1 MNFRLITTFLFVMG
15 FSWAQAQDIMMQ
27 GWYWDYPKTAD
38 GYKWTDTLR
47 LKAAELSAAGINY
60 LWIPPHVRASF
71 GNRSNGYDPQDLY
84 DLGEYGQG
92 PTGLGTRLE
101 LDAMIAV
108 LRRYGIN
115 PVGDMIYNH
124 RDGGRP
130 ENNRAVA
137 QYIKRYSNPNQ
148 NNPFPSDRYRCI
160 IPLGGKSKNRAGT
173 YYFKISSKTGA
184 PRFHNKPYKL
194 YMQTNKKGYGGLNG
208 LNESENNCP
217 GTGAADT
224 IELGRDMFATLDA
237 GGCQADEFV
246 LTINQDDFHCDGDTL
261 YIYMSNPNGD
271 YTDHYIYEV
280 WNTARNKDIEK
291 NMRYQ
296 TYTDFTNLP
305 SGRGGM
311 RWRHFKPNGTPTDL
325 RGDWDAMY
333 FFYDYDQFVPATQRK
348 LFRWTKWNWKKVGI
362 RGLRMDAIKHF
373 TPAFVG
379 DLLDYLH
386 DNGIDPGMVVGEWYG
401 TNPDELKGW
410 INNVLNSMDKDTK
423 SAIQPKIFDFLL
435 RDHLRQACDL
445 PDYDVRQL
453 YNENLQAKGLS
464 GFNIV
469 TFVNNHDFR
478 SPIDA
483 ANTNFNMLIKNDPM
497 LAYTF
502 VLSNNQLGVPTIFY
516 PDYYGYQP
524 GKFNYH
530 PTGVAPMKARINQLI
545 KVHKSYIFGANKVE
559 YLNRFGSPYTQVN
572 YFSGTANKTMIYQLS
587 GGKAGKE
594 VIVAINFSDQ
604 PLRVDHQIKPMAQGT
619 RFTDVLGRSAY
630 PYAVVD
636 GQNRIY
642 VDLPARS
649 YSVWVQGEVATIP
662 LRATTNTTRHTT
674 TNPGITGKQA
684 LDLNSVGMVKVF
696 PNPFKNRFTLQLKS
710 AAAGN
715 THLKVTDLHGKV
727 VYAQKF
733 SRKTKASFELGH
745 LPAGSYLL
753 KVHHNG
759 QVYQEQLIKK

>member
-1 MNFRLITTFLFVMG
+1 MNFRLITTLLLVLS
-15 FSWAQAQDIMMQ
+15 FSLAQAQDIMMQ

-38 GYKWTDTLR
+38 GHKWTDTLR
-47 LKAAELSAAGINY
+47 MKAAELSAAGINY

-71 GNRSNGYDPQDLY
+71 GNRSNGYDPKDLY

-130 ENNRAVA
+130 ENNRAVEA
-137 QYIKRYSNPNQ
+137 YIKNYSQPDQ

-160 IPLGGKSKNRAGT
+160 IPLGGDSKNGAGT

-208 LNESENNCP
+208 RVESEDNCP
-217 GTGAADT
+217 GTGTADT

-237 GGCQADEFV
+237 GGCQADEFM
-246 LTINQDDFHCDGDTL
+246 LTIKEDDFHCTGDTL

-280 WNTARNKDIEK
+280 WSTARQKDIER
-291 NMRYQ
+291 NIRYQ

-311 RWRHFKPNGTPTDL
+311 RWRNFKPNGTPTDL

-333 FFYDYDQFVPATQRK
+333 FFYDYDQFVPSTQRK

-373 TPAFVG
+373 TPTFVG

-386 DNGIDPGMVVGEWYG
+386 DNGINPGMVVGEWYG

-410 INNVLNSMDKDTK
+410 INNVLKSMDADTK
-423 SAIQPKIFDFLL
+423 DAIKPKVFDFLL
-435 RDHLRQACDL
+435 RDNLRQACDL
-445 PDYDVRQL
+445 PDYDVRRL
-453 YNENLQAKGLS
+453 YNENLHAQGLS

-478 SPIDA
+478 SPIDD

-497 LAYTF
+497 LAYAF

-524 GKFNYH
+524 DKFNYH
-530 PTGVAPMKARINQLI
+530 PRGLSPMKDRMNQLI
-545 KVHKSYIFGANKVE
+545 KVHKDYILGATSVD
-559 YLNRFGSPYTQVN
+559 YLNRFDSPYTQVN
-572 YFSGTANKTMIYQLS
+572 YFSGSANKTMIYQLS

-619 RFTDVLGRSAY
+619 RFTDILGNSAY

-649 YSVWVQGEVATIP
+649 YSVWVQGEVATVP
-662 LRATTNTTRHTT
+662 LGATANTARTT
-674 TNPGITGKQA
+674 TNHTNQA
-684 LDLNSVGMVKVF
+684 STLDLDQVGMVKAF
-696 PNPFKNRFTLQLKS
+696 PNPFKDKFTLQLKS
-710 AAAGN
+710 AAAGD
-715 THLKVTDLHGKV
+715 THLQVIDLQGKV

-733 SRKTKASFELGH
+733 NRKTKASFDLGH

-753 KVHHNG
+753 KVQHNG
-759 QVYQEQLIKK
+759 RNYQQALIKK